1 MLSQESLQTV
11 LSFVK
16 DLPSKLNQ
24 PVRMPAFLLT
34 PIALPSGF
42 SLGRRRPGRAKR
54 REARSPE
61 KAKQAQTSDQF
72 ALSGII
78 ETGMGTIYSVQG
90 KDFIFDSDT
99 WIFGDISLGAY
110 ARVKGSLRAGER
122 YASHIVIGNSN

>member
-1 MLSQESLQTV
+1 
-11 LSFVK
+11 
-16 DLPSKLNQ
+16 
-24 PVRMPAFLLT
+24 MPAFLLT
-34 PIALPSGF
+34 PIPLPAGF
-42 SLGRRRPGRAKR
+42 SFGRRRLGRVRPRAAK
-54 REARSPE
+54 SIE
-61 KAKQAQTSDQF
+61 KAKQGQTSDQF

-90 KDFIFDSDT
+90 KDFVFDSDT